1 MTKKKL
7 ISIITPVFNEEEA
20 IEKYYAK
27 ICEVTYNL
35 SDKYNFE
42 IIITDNC
49 SSDNTVKII
58 SEIAKK
64 DPRIFL
70 YKLSRNFG
78 HQRSVW
84 TGYSKCSGDA
94 AVEIDA
100 DLQDPP
106 EMLPEMLNLWEKGN
120 KIVYGVRVD
129 RKENAILTLCKKIF
143 YRLVKLMSETEI
155 PNDAGDFMVI
165 DRDIINHLTDLKV
178 QDPYLRG
185 TIFSLGYTR
194 TGIDYIRDVRKV
206 GSSKFPL
213 PKLIVFAINAIIN
226 TSNFPLKISTFIGFF
241 SALCAFLLAC
251 YFIVDKLLLNAELPR
266 GLTALLVL
274 LLMSIAIN
282 SILIGIV
289 GEYVGKIYK
298 QITMQDKV
306 TIVENK
312 INFSHLKQDE

>member
-1 MTKKKL
+1 MKKKL
-7 ISIITPVFNEEEA
+7 ISIVTPVFNEEET
-20 IEKYYAK
+20 IRQYYAK
-27 ICEVTYNL
+27 ICEVTNQL
-35 SDKYNFE
+35 SSNYDFE

-84 TGYSKCSGDA
+84 TGYLKCRGDA
-94 AVEIDA
+94 AIEIDA

-106 EMLPEMLNLWEKGN
+106 EMLPEMLHLWEKGN
-120 KIVYGVRVD
+120 KIVYGIRTD

-143 YRLVKLMSETEI
+143 YRLVKVMSETEI

-185 TIFSLGYTR
+185 TIFSFGYTR
-194 TGIDYIRDVRKV
+194 RGIEYTREVRKV
-206 GSSKFPL
+206 GTSKFPL
-213 PKLIVFAINAIIN
+213 SKLVVFAINAIIN

-241 SALCAFLLAC
+241 SAFCAFLLAC
-251 YFIVDKLLLNAELPR
+251 YFIVDKLLLGAELPR
-266 GLTALLVL
+266 GITALLVL

-298 QITMQDKV
+298 QLTLQDKV
-306 TIVENK
+306 TIVESE
-312 INFSHLKQDE
+312 INFSNLKKDE